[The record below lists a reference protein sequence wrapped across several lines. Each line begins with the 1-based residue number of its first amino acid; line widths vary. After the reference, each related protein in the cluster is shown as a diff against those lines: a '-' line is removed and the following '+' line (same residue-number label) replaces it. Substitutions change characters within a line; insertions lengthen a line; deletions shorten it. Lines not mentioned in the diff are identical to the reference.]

1 MSLDKATVAGIASLA
16 RIEVDEEELEELAG
30 ELSKILDFVEQLEE
44 VDTKDVEAMASA
56 AAMELRRRADE
67 VTDGNLRDKILAN
80 APEAT
85 AGFFTV
91 PKVVE

>member
-16 RIEVDEEELEELAG
+16 RIRVGEEELEDLAG

-44 VDTKDVEAMASA
+44 VDTENVEAMASV

-67 VTDGNLRDKILAN
+67 VTEGDQRDKILAN